1 MEWPSAMPIASGPT
15 EYQNVL
21 GVPGRHSMLDNA
33 SGRRVWWVR
42 FRVGGCGINFTLQQR
57 AQFVGRCYA
66 GRVRVFLTGI
76 RNKKIGNS
84 EIVRVISLIC
94 YW

>member
-1 MEWPSAMPIASGPT
+1 MPIASGPA

-21 GVPGRHSMLDNA
+21 GVPGRHGMLDGA

-42 FRVGGCGINFTLQQR
+42 FRVGGCGINFSLQQR

-66 GRVRVFLTGI
+66 GRARVLLTVS
-76 RNKKIGNS
+76 RNKEIENS
-84 EIVRVISLIC
+84 DIVRVISLIC
-94 YW
+94 Y

>member
-1 MEWPSAMPIASGPT
+1 MPIASGPA

-21 GVPGRHSMLDNA
+21 GVPGRHSMLDDA

-42 FRVGGCGINFTLQQR
+42 FRVGGCGINFSLQQR
-57 AQFVGRCYA
+57 AQFVDRCYP
-66 GRVRVFLTGI
+66 GRARVLLTVS
-76 RNKKIGNS
+76 RNKEIENS
-84 EIVRVISLIC
+84 DIVCVISLIC